1 MRTIYRC
8 FPEGKFKVLTMSYD
22 DGREP
27 DKRLI
32 SLFNKHKIKGSF
44 HLNSGLLKDAPPTP
58 NDVYGLRIPKEEIAE
73 IYKGHEVSCHTSTH
87 PTISRSPIGHVTK
100 ELIEDREK
108 LEDIVG
114 YTVRG
119 LSYPNGSFSDE
130 IKTMLPSIG
139 IEYARVVDTTGN
151 FEMPRDFLEWKGTCR
166 HADTNLLKY
175 VDGFLSLTK
184 KQYLYMFYVWGHSYE
199 FSKDNNWN
207 VIEEFCEKVG
217 NRDDIWY
224 ATNIEIVDY
233 LKAYDNLK
241 FSMNGDFVYN
251 PSFQSVWLSVD
262 NANIY
267 EIPGGSKITFE

>member
-32 SLFNKHKIKGSF
+32 SLFNKYKIKGSF

-58 NDVYGLRIPKEEIAE
+58 NDVYGLRIPKEEIPE

-87 PTISRSPIGHVTK
+87 PTIARSPIGHVAK
-100 ELIEDREK
+100 DIIEDREK

-130 IKTMLPSIG
+130 IKSMLISVG

-175 VDGFLSLTK
+175 ADDFLSLTK

-199 FSKDNNWN
+199 FPKDNNWN
-207 VIEEFCEKVG
+207 VIEEFCEKLG

-233 LKAYDNLK
+233 LKAYDNLQ

-262 NANIY
+262 NAAIY
-267 EIPGGSKITFE
+267 EIPGGSKVIFK